1 MIKLQDYTPEVY
13 YKSSRDFQFIGRLY
27 DLVLNYVKTNAD
39 SIYYNPLSDNS
50 NQGMTELLALTLGF
64 RSKYHYTTKQ
74 LRAICSTFSYALKN
88 KGNVKSILAVCN
100 ALLRAEGISQ
110 DARYELYDNNTSI
123 NIIVS
128 QDFPDVMILSDV
140 LSYLLPAG
148 MNYTITKE
156 LTLSGE
162 ADTNLGTTDVV
173 EYKWGDNVIIPG
185 NSFATIWKNDTRI
198 EETDRDTAGI
208 IGNSIVY
215 KPEN

>member
-74 LRAICSTFSYALKN
+74 LRAICSIFSYALKN
-88 KGNVKSILAVCN
+88 KGNVRSILAVCN

-156 LTLSGE
+156 LTLSGD
-162 ADTNLGTTDVV
+162 ASTNLGTTDVV
-173 EYKWGDNVIIPG
+173 EYK
-185 NSFATIWKNDTRI
+185 
-198 EETDRDTAGI
+198 
-208 IGNSIVY
+208 
-215 KPEN
+215 